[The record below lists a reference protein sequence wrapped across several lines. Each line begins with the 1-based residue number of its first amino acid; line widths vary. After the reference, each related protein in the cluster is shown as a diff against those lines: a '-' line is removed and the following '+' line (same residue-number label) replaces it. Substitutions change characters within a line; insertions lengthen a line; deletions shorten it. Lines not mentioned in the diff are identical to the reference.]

1 MKIKIKKFLPKQI
14 LPRLLIIFFVPLI
27 LTQILAIYFF
37 YGKHWEKVT
46 TRFSNIA
53 GNKISLLIQTY
64 KLEGEYVTKKLAR
77 DLNIILEIEE
87 KEDFKIKDIVE
98 IDFIKKKIFKTLK
111 NRLNKDLRL
120 EIQEDVINI
129 FVLYEKGKI
138 FKITYP
144 KKYLISETPTI
155 FFLWIIMSAVILSVL
170 AFLFLRIQVRA
181 ITRLSEFS
189 STYGIDKKFKS
200 EGATEIRM
208 AGNSVIKMKRKIKN
222 ELDNRTKFL
231 AGISHDLGTLIT
243 RIKLQLELVKKPSD
257 VRQIDADINSIQSIL
272 NEYLEFS
279 KNVFYNEKKKKIN
292 IFNFLEKL
300 ISEISKQYCNKK
312 ITLVCDKNI
321 NFFLLE
327 NNFLRVCNNL
337 FNNACQFSDKI
348 DISVTETKKF
358 LEVQVDDNG
367 PGIPKKYRDHIFKP
381 FFKKDKAR
389 NLKYPGSGLGL
400 SIVSEILK
408 KVGGKIIVKSSKK
421 GGASFI
427 TTWPKIN

>member
-64 KLEGEYVTKKLAR
+64 RLEGEYVTKKLAK

-87 KEDFKIKDIVE
+87 KENFKIKDIVE
-98 IDFIKKKIFKTLK
+98 IDFIKKK

-231 AGISHDLGTLIT
+231 AGIYHDLGTLIT

-257 VRQIDADINSIQSIL
+257 VKQIDADINSIQSIL

-300 ISEISKQYCNKK
+300 ISEISKQYSNKK

-321 NFFLLE
+321 NLFLLE

-337 FNNACQFSDKI
+337 LNNACQFSDKI

-367 PGIPKKYRDHIFKP
+367 PGIPKKYRNHIFKP

>member
-64 KLEGEYVTKKLAR
+64 RLEGEYVTKKLAK
-77 DLNIILEIEE
+77 DLNISLEIEE
-87 KEDFKIKDIVE
+87 KENFKIKDIFE

-257 VRQIDADINSIQSIL
+257 VKQIDADINSIQSIL

-300 ISEISKQYCNKK
+300 ISEISKQYSNKK

-321 NFFLLE
+321 NLFLLE

-337 FNNACQFSDKI
+337 LNNACQFSDKI

-367 PGIPKKYRDHIFKP
+367 PGIPKKYRNHIFKP